1 MIVVADTNV
10 IVRTIANIDNKEQT
24 AAAFLLL
31 AQAEKVIVPTIVFC
45 EVAWVLR
52 QSYKRS
58 NGFIAQALR
67 FILSME
73 KLVTDSTAVRAGLR
87 MLDAGGDFAD
97 GVIQHTGSQQAG
109 APSVFASFDRKAV
122 RLLEEQG
129 FAALVPTIDAQSEGD
144 EHA

>member
-10 IVRTIANIDNKEQT
+10 ILRTVANIDDKEQT

-31 AQAEKVIVPTIVFC
+31 AQAEKIVVPTVVFC

-58 NGFIAQALR
+58 SAFVAQALR
-67 FILSME
+67 FVLSTE
-73 KLVTDSTAVRAGLR
+73 NLVADRQAVRAGLR

-97 GVIQHTGSQQAG
+97 GVIQHTGSRQAG
-109 APSVFASFDRKAV
+109 APSVFASFDRKAL
-122 RLLEEQG
+122 RLLEAQG
-129 FAALVPTIDAQSEGD
+129 FATLMPGAKAPPEA
-144 EHA
+144 

>member
-10 IVRTIANIDNKEQT
+10 VLRIIGKDDDAQQTQAALKIADE
-24 AAAFLLL
+24 
-31 AQAEKVIVPTIVFC
+31 AERLVVPVMVLCEFC
-45 EVAWVLR
+45 WVLR
-52 QSYKRS
+52 K
-58 NGFIAQALR
+58 
-67 FILSME
+67 E
-73 KLVTDSTAVRAGLR
+73 KPRKEVAAAIRCLLDLENIVVDETAVRAGLR

-129 FAALVPTIDAQSEGD
+129 FSTLVPTVDATPESGER
-144 EHA
+144 A